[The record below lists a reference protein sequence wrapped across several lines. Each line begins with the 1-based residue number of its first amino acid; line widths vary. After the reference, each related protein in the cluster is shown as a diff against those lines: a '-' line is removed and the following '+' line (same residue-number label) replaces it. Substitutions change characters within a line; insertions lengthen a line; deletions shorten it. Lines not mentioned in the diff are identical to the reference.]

1 MPNKLQSFH
10 VEMQGLEKRRKSC
23 KPIRGV
29 GVGGGLS
36 ITTVMHKCVDSLLL
50 TAPIALLL
58 Y

>member
-29 GVGGGLS
+29 GVGLS